1 MISRKWRELKK
12 KREENKGA
20 ALVMVII
27 AIAFIGMLVAM
38 ILYMAYC
45 NYLMKANDTMA
56 KDNFYSAE
64 YALDV
69 IHAGLQMDISEA
81 MSEAYVTAMKDS
93 AGKDA
98 DAMEVKFQQEYVT
111 NLRKK
116 LQETPT
122 NANKWSVD
130 YLKGYWTKN
139 QMTIDSVGGVLGAY
153 LEAEGGDNSMEVSVG
168 NSYITLSNLKI
179 IYTDERG
186 FVSIIT
192 TDLRLKVPS
201 IGFAQSASKMSIE
214 NFALIANKSL
224 INDNNANIVSPEA
237 GVTANGGDVRISGN
251 VFGGYDGVKVANQK
265 RIRFVTN
272 ADDKNAGTSVQYKLI
287 ADSLNVSN
295 AREATAGLYVE
306 DTYETYVDEINLQ
319 TARIGLDGVMYVG
332 NDLDIGGKRSV
343 VTLAGKYYG
352 YGNIAGDAKNSSS
365 ILINGGDTVL
375 NFRDLK
381 ELMLSGH
388 AYVGAT
394 KYDADIDRLA
404 YATKTADKDSI
415 TSDVIEDEDEYNETL
430 KEGNQGNGGFQETD
444 DTIPKNEKD
453 LMMGESISVK
463 ANQLLYMV
471 PAECIGYKIE
481 TGEQVIAK
489 NPMTYDEYKMLTDTE
504 VVKKDGAG
512 NPVKDA
518 AGQDVMEKVYDP
530 VRLSMLWNKLGGIA
544 YTNDYKAVYRRV
556 NGNVLVYLY
565 LDFGSSDIMANEFY
579 KAYYEY
585 DTEGINSYVKSYISD
600 MTWSSDLG
608 TGSTSALSLAGNAF
622 YMNGAGQVTFLDDH
636 LADPNKYGNMLLL
649 QEEYSNV
656 HQALMHSLSKDYLAL
671 TSNQLSSEIF
681 NSLVD
686 ENKLANMSGK
696 AFENEAGDVKARISE
711 NPLVYP
717 STTCPSDTKLIVS
730 KGDIFI
736 NGDFEGL
743 AIAGGNIY
751 ICSGCSSI
759 NYNPSKVLQA
769 LRAKVEVTG
778 GKSMYAYEVFGASGS
793 ITYGNDGKT
802 EDEKVSLGDLIMY
815 QDWKKE

>member
-12 KREENKGA
+12 KRKENKGA

-38 ILYMAYC
+38 VLYMAYC

-69 IHAGLQMDISEA
+69 IHAGLQMDVSEA

-93 AGKDA
+93 VGKDA
-98 DAMEVKFQQEYVT
+98 EAIEVRFQQEYIN
-111 NLRKK
+111 NLRQK
-116 LQETPT
+116 LQASPTETGRW
-122 NANKWSVD
+122 NVA
-130 YLKGYWTKN
+130 YLKGFWTKN
-139 QMTIDSVGGVLGAY
+139 QMTVDSVGGVLGAY
-153 LEAEGGDNSMEVSVG
+153 LEAEGGDNLMEVSVG
-168 NSYITLSNLKI
+168 NSYLTLSNLKI
-179 IYTDERG
+179 IYTDEKG

-192 TDLRLKVPS
+192 TDLRLKVPN

-224 INDNNANIVSPEA
+224 VNDNNANVLSPVE
-237 GVTANGGDVRISGN
+237 GVTANGSDVRIAGN

-265 RIRFVTN
+265 RMRFVTSS
-272 ADDKNAGTSVQYKLI
+272 ADESAATPVKYNLI

-295 AREATAGLYVE
+295 AREATAGLFVE
-306 DTYETYVDEINLQ
+306 DTYETYVDNINLH

-343 VTLAGKYYG
+343 VTLKGKYFG
-352 YGNIAGDAKNSSS
+352 YGNMAGDAKNSSS
-365 ILINGGDTVL
+365 ILVNGGNTTLD
-375 NFRDLK
+375 FSGLK
-381 ELMLSGH
+381 EMMLSGH

-404 YATKTADKDSI
+404 FATGTDDKTTI
-415 TSDVIEDEDEYNETL
+415 TSDMIEDEEEYNKKL
-430 KEGNQGNGGFQETD
+430 KQENSEYQETEN
-444 DTIPKNEKD
+444 TIPKNEKD

-471 PAECIGYKIE
+471 PAECVGYKIE

-489 NPMTYDEYKMLTDTE
+489 NPMTYEEYTMLTDTE
-504 VVKKDGAG
+504 VVKKDGDG

-530 VRLSMLWNKLGGIA
+530 VRLSVLWNKLGGVA
-544 YTNDYKAVYRRV
+544 YTNDYKAVFRRV
-556 NGNVLVYLY
+556 NGSVLVYLY
-565 LDFGSSDIMANEFY
+565 LDFGASDVMANEFF

-585 DTEGINSYVKSYISD
+585 DTEGINNYVKSYISD

-608 TGSTSALSLAGNAF
+608 TGTTSALSLAGNAF
-622 YMNGAGQVTFLDDH
+622 YMDGADQVTFLDDH

-649 QEEYSNV
+649 QDEYTNV
-656 HQALMHSLSKDYLAL
+656 HQSLMHSLSKDYLAL
-671 TSNQLSSEIF
+671 TSSQISSEIF
-681 NSLVD
+681 DSLVD
-686 ENKLANMSGK
+686 EGK
-696 AFENEAGDVKARISE
+696 FAVMNAQDFTNDTDTIKARIS
-711 NPLVYP
+711 NSSLVYP
-717 STTCPSDTKLIVS
+717 SPECPAETKLIVA
-730 KGDIFI
+730 KNDIFL
-736 NGDFEGL
+736 NDDFEGL

-751 ICSGCSSI
+751 ICSGCTSV
-759 NYNPSKVLQA
+759 NYNPAQVLQA
-769 LRAKVEVTG
+769 MRTKVDG
-778 GKSMYAYEVFGASGS
+778 SNGKPIYAYEIFGASGE
-793 ITYGNDGKT
+793 ITYGSEGTN
-802 EDEKVSLGDLIMY
+802 EEEKVVLGDLIVY
-815 QDWKKE
+815 QNWKKE